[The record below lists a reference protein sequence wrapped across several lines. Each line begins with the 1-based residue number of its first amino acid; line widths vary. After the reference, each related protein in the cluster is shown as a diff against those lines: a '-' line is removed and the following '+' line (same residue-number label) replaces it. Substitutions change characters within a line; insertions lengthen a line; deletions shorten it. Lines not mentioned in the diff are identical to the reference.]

1 MAVSSDITRS
11 IINTLYAQALVLA
24 DEVRLAFTIDPA
36 GDGVSAAGEDA
47 DRVRI
52 AHFVEGLR
60 TTTRTMHVLAWLLNQ
75 RAFLAGEISETQLRR
90 HGKLPADR
98 LADADCL
105 ALLPP
110 ETQEIIAQTRRLHQ
124 RIARL
129 DAEWRRAPGDVS
141 GTSVP
146 QHRGGGTVWKMQ
158 QRLGQAMQ
166 LN

>member
-11 IINTLYAQALVLA
+11 IINTLYAQALALA

-36 GDGVSAAGEDA
+36 DGRLRHGGEDA
-47 DRVRI
+47 DQIRL
-52 AHFVEGLR
+52 AHSVEGLR

-75 RAFLAGEISETQLRR
+75 RAFLAGDISEMQLRR

-98 LADADCL
+98 IAEASSL

-110 ETQEIIAQTRRLHQ
+110 ATQAIVAETRRLHQ
-124 RIARL
+124 RVARL
-129 DAEWRRAPGDVS
+129 DAEWRCAHDDADGTYAPRRRS
-141 GTSVP
+141 GEA
-146 QHRGGGTVWKMQ
+146 VWKMQ

>member
-1 MAVSSDITRS
+1 MAVSSDITRP
-11 IINTLYAQALVLA
+11 IINTLYAQAMALA

-36 GDGVSAAGEDA
+36 DDCSLASDEDA

-52 AHFVEGLR
+52 AHSVEGLR

-75 RAFLAGEISETQLRR
+75 RAFLAGDISESQLRR

-98 LADADCL
+98 LADSDCL
-105 ALLPP
+105 ALLPLA
-110 ETQEIIAQTRRLHQ
+110 TQEIVAETRRLHQ

-129 DAEWRRAPGDVS
+129 DAEWRRASDDAEENAAAGHRSGD
-141 GTSVP
+141 P
-146 QHRGGGTVWKMQ
+146 VWKMQ